1 MLAISALVIFVD
13 QFSKALA
20 IENLQPGKS
29 VSLLGE
35 VVKLNLVFND
45 SAAFSIGF
53 GATSVF
59 AIISAIAALAMLWYS
74 KSMETRSWSVLLGV
88 ALGGVV
94 GNLID
99 RLTRSP
105 GFGRGLVVDFIQIPF
120 NFPIFNIADSSI
132 VVVAIIVVIRVMRGE
147 RIGKAKAND

>member
-1 MLAISALVIFVD
+1 MLSISALVIFVD
-13 QFSKALA
+13 QFTKALA

-59 AIISAIAALAMLWYS
+59 AIISATAALAMLWYS